1 MTLTLEPELAGLLDR
16 TGHAWPDA
24 DEDQLV
30 AMARGWGDLADRLEQ
45 VHAEHRSATGA
56 ILEGNSGLAIGAFG
70 DWAGQFHEWLLGFVE
85 QCAQIRAWLMS
96 IAQWVFDTKNAI
108 IGVLEDL
115 RKALDDLERELKK
128 VPIIGETL
136 AGGVENTAGALLDRA
151 RSLIGKILDA
161 LTSPILDHIVPALI
175 GLVAGAQGVVQGLR
189 RLLKGQSGADRPT
202 TPSAKP
208 HPGNQPR
215 GPKAAPRPKDKDPAN
230 ARALRL
236 ENEAALT
243 LARNGYDIEQMPPR
257 TDGSKS
263 VDYVIEGKKFDC
275 YAPTTLR
282 ARNIWSQILDE
293 KVRNGQTDRV
303 IIDVDSP
310 DIHASVNDL
319 RRQFQENPMP
329 GLTEAK
335 VIAPGGAI
343 IDIYP

>member
-1 MTLTLEPELAGLLDR
+1 MTLTLDPELAGLLDR

-30 AMARGWGDLADRLEQ
+30 AMARGWGDLAGRLEQ
-45 VHAEHRSATGA
+45 VHADHRSATGA
-56 ILEGNSGLAIGAFG
+56 IIERNSGLAIGAFG
-70 DWAGQFHEWLLGFVE
+70 DWAAQFHEWLLSLVE

-96 IAQWVFDTKNAI
+96 IAQWVFDSKNAI

-136 AGGVENTAGALLDRA
+136 AGGVENTAGALLEQA

-161 LTSPILDHIVPALI
+161 LTSPILDHIVPALV

-189 RLLKGQSGADRPT
+189 RLLKGQSGADWPT
-202 TPSAKP
+202 TPSGKP

-215 GPKAAPRPKDKDPAN
+215 GPKAALGPRDKNEAN
-230 ARALRL
+230 VRSFRL
-236 ENEAALT
+236 ENEAAVT
-243 LARNGYDIEQMPPR
+243 LAKNGYDVEQIPRR
-257 TDGSKS
+257 TDGTKS
-263 VDYVIEGKKFDC
+263 ADYVIEGKKFDC
-275 YAPTTLR
+275 YAPSSGR
-282 ARNIWSQILDE
+282 AFNIWRNVERD
-293 KVRNGQTDRV
+293 KVKRGQTDRV
-303 IIDVDSP
+303 IINIDAP
-310 DIHASVNDL
+310 DIHVSVGDL
-319 RRQFQENPMP
+319 RRQFQDYPLP

-343 IDIYP
+343 VDIYP